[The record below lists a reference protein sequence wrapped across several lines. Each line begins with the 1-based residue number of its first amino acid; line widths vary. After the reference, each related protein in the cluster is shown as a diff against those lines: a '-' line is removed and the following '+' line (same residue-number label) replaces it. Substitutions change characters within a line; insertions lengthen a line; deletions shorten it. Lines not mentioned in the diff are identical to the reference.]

1 MKQFIDTNVFIRYLT
16 KDDPKK
22 AEACLRLFQ
31 DAQRNQVTLVTSEAV
46 VAEVV
51 YVLSSKELY
60 DLAREEIRRRLY
72 PLLSLPGLK
81 LPYRKMYLR
90 ALDLYFTFSL
100 DFEDAIIVAQMERQ
114 KIKEIYTYDRDFDRV
129 PGVKRLEP

>member
-90 ALDLYFTFSL
+90 ALDLYVAFSL